1 MSEGR
6 GSEGQ
11 ESGATE
17 IPGAGLPGP
26 DTRPPENP
34 GRSENPGSENPSSEN
49 PGSGAPAA
57 GAAGPQSPATGA
69 PRSKNPDVAP
79 EADADARLPAWLVER
94 PLTAGWAWAGFWA
107 MLIVADEF
115 LDLAGWS
122 WYVLVGMAAL
132 PTLLATVALL
142 HATPRSYL
150 LPRRDTVLG
159 HFFVRFLA
167 LVAAFLVW
175 GVSVVMSA
183 SISTTLQ
190 ALVGASERE
199 VTAVGFNLLLAAIPL
214 VVSVLWL
221 VFIIR
226 CAWFLRRL
234 RGWKQAPEPGAVPKK
249 FLRGTPRLRR
259 VVVGLAHPGLLLVAG
274 LGTSVLA
281 LLLGAVELT
290 INVLK

>member
-1 MSEGR
+1 MSEVR
-6 GSEGQ
+6 GSGGQ
-11 ESGATE
+11 Q
-17 IPGAGLPGP
+17 PGTAGTPAAGTPAP
-26 DTRPPENP
+26 DTVPPENP
-34 GRSENPGSENPSSEN
+34 DTVPPENPATATPED
-49 PGSGAPAA
+49 PAA
-57 GAAGPQSPATGA
+57 GAPAPGSAGPDEHARDAAGQRQPL
-69 PRSKNPDVAP
+69 NPDADP
-79 EADADARLPAWLVER
+79 EAWLPAWLVDH
-94 PLTAGWAWAGFWA
+94 PLTVGWAWAGFWA
-107 MLIVADEF
+107 TLIVADEF

-132 PTLLATVALL
+132 PTLLASIALL
-142 HATPRSYL
+142 HATPRRYL
-150 LPRRDTVLG
+150 KPRRDTVLG

-167 LVAAFLVW
+167 LIAAFLVW

-190 ALVGASERE
+190 SLVGASERE

-221 VFIIR
+221 AFIIR

-234 RGWKQAPEPGAVPKK
+234 RGWKQTPAPGAVPKK
-249 FLRGTPRLRR
+249 FLRDRPRLRR

>member
-1 MSEGR
+1 MSEVR
-6 GSEGQ
+6 GSEGND
-11 ESGATE
+11 SGATG
-17 IPGAGLPGP
+17 IPAADTPVP

-34 GRSENPGSENPSSEN
+34 GAGTPAA
-49 PGSGAPAA
+49 APAA
-57 GAAGPQSPATGA
+57 APASGLSGAAGPEV
-69 PRSKNPDVAP
+69 PDGW
-79 EADADARLPAWLVER
+79 LPAWLVER
-94 PLTAGWAWAGFWA
+94 PLIAGWAWAGFWA
-107 MLIVADEF
+107 VLIVADEF

-150 LPRRDTVLG
+150 EPRRDTVLS

-167 LVAAFLVW
+167 LIAAFLVW

-183 SISTTLQ
+183 SISTTVQ
-190 ALVGASERE
+190 SLVGESERE
-199 VTAVGFNLLLAAIPL
+199 VTAMGFNLLLAGIPL

-221 VFIIR
+221 AFIIR

-234 RGWKQAPEPGAVPKK
+234 RGWKQTPESGRVPKK
-249 FLRGTPRLRR
+249 FLRDRPRLKR

-290 INVLK
+290 INVMK